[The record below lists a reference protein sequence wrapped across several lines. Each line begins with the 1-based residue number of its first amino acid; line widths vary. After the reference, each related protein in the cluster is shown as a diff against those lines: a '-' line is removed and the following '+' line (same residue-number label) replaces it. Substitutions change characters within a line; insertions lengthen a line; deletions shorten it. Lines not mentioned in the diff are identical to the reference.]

1 MEPVFPM
8 RINKY
13 LAHTG
18 HATRVGADVLIKE
31 GKVFINGRRA
41 VLGDKVQ
48 QDDAV
53 EVTGTAKRA
62 LKNVYFAYHKPRGV
76 ITHSPQRDEED
87 IKMKTKVI
95 PELLGT
101 FPIGRLDK
109 DSSGLIILTNDGR
122 VTDRMLNPDYEHQ
135 KQYVVRTRLPLRPSF
150 KEHMEAGVDIEGY
163 QTKPCT
169 VQIMGEKVFRITL
182 TEGKKHQIRRM
193 VSAMHNEVQEL
204 ERTGIMNIRLGKL
217 EKGTWRKIEG
227 EELKAFLTSLGL

>member
-1 MEPVFPM
+1 M

-41 VLGDKVQ
+41 VLGDKVEK
-48 QDDAV
+48 DDTV
-53 EVTGTAKRA
+53 EVKGTAKRRESY
-62 LKNVYFAYHKPRGV
+62 VYFAYHKPRGV
-76 ITHSPQRDEED
+76 ITHSPQEDEED
-87 IKMKTKVI
+87 IKGVTRRA
-95 PELLGT
+95 PELAGT

-122 VTDRMLNPDYEHQ
+122 VTDRMLNPEYEHE
-135 KQYVVRTRLPLRPSF
+135 KQYVVRTKDALRTSF
-150 KEHMEAGVDIEGY
+150 KERMEAGVLIEGY
-163 QTKPCT
+163 QTKPCK

-193 VSAMHNEVQEL
+193 VVAMHNEVREL
-204 ERTGIMNIRLGKL
+204 ERTGVMNIPLGKL
-217 EKGTWRKIEG
+217 EKGSWRKIEG
-227 EELKAFLTSLGL
+227 AELKTFLTSLDL